1 MAVKLLSIKPHR
13 TAWMRERGRGGATVS
28 QKVAL
33 PADAPFLMM
42 LLPTDIP
49 YFLQLG
55 GQGAL

>member
-13 TAWMRERGRGGATVS
+13 TAWMRERRGGVTVS

-42 LLPTDIP
+42 LLHTDIP